1 MFQNLLTKECRYCYY
16 GEEKLM
22 KIVVLD
28 AATLGGDLDLSPLYE
43 LGEVL
48 AYPGTSA
55 EELSERIV
63 DADVIVSNK
72 LKLNRGNLGTAQNLK
87 LICVCATG
95 FDCIDVEYCR
105 EKGVGLCNVPGYST
119 ESVSQLTLTMALA
132 LIGHLGEYR
141 RHVHTGAYTHGGVA
155 NCLTPVWHEIAGK
168 TWGVIGGGNIGQ
180 RVAGIAEA
188 FGCKVLMCRR
198 KEDPKYE
205 TVDVDTLCANADI
218 ISVHTP
224 LNEET
229 RGLVGEK
236 QIALMKK
243 DAIFINVARG
253 LVADEEALTRAIEEE
268 RLGGLGVDVFSVE
281 PFGVDHPY
289 TRILDRDNMILTPHT
304 AWGASETRNRCLQ
317 IVADNIKVWQAG
329 GRQNRVD

>member
-1 MFQNLLTKECRYCYY
+1 MN
-16 GEEKLM
+16 
-22 KIVVLD
+22 IVVLD
-28 AATLGGDLDLSPLYE
+28 AATLGGDLDLTPLE
-43 LGEVL
+43 QLGTVR
-48 AYPGTSA
+48 AYPGTPV
-55 EELSERIV
+55 EEIPARIA
-63 DADVIVSNK
+63 DADVVISNK
-72 LKLNRGNLGTAQNLK
+72 LKLNRGNLSEARSLK

-105 EKGVGLCNVPGYST
+105 EKGIGVCNVPGYST

-132 LIGHLGEYR
+132 LMGHLGQYR
-141 RHVHTGAYTHGGVA
+141 NHVHSGAYTHGGVA

-180 RVAGIAEA
+180 RVAGLAEA

-198 KEDPKYE
+198 KQDPKYE
-205 TVDVDTLCANADI
+205 TVDVDTLCAAADI

-229 RGLVGEK
+229 RGMVGK
-236 QIALMKK
+236 AQIARMKK

-253 LVADEEALTRAIEEE
+253 LVVDEEALTKAIEED
-268 RLGGLGVDVFSVE
+268 RIGGLGVDVFSVE

-289 TRILDRDNMILTPHT
+289 SRILDRDNVILTPHT
-304 AWGASETRNRCLQ
+304 AWGAAETRNRCLR
-317 IVADNIKVWQAG
+317 IVADNIKVWQNG

>member
-1 MFQNLLTKECRYCYY
+1 
-16 GEEKLM
+16 M

-28 AATLGGDLDLSPLYE
+28 AATLGGDLDLSPLE
-43 LGEVL
+43 QLGTVV
-48 AYPGTSA
+48 AYAGTPVN
-55 EELSERIV
+55 EIPERIA
-63 DADVIVSNK
+63 DADVVISNK
-72 LKLNRGNLGTAQNLK
+72 LKLNRDNLCDAENLK

-180 RVAGIAEA
+180 RVAGLAEA

-253 LVADEEALTRAIEEE
+253 LVTDEEALTRAIEED

-289 TRILDRDNMILTPHT
+289 TRILDRDNVILTPHT
-304 AWGASETRNRCLQ
+304 AWGASETRNRCLR
-317 IVADNIKVWQAG
+317 IVADNIQVWKNG

>member
-1 MFQNLLTKECRYCYY
+1 
-16 GEEKLM
+16 M

-28 AATLGGDLDLSPLYE
+28 AATLGGDLKLDPLYP
-43 LGEVL
+43 LGDVIS
-48 AYPGTSA
+48 YPGTPV
-55 EELSERIV
+55 EEIPARIA
-63 DADVIVSNK
+63 DADVIISNK
-72 LKLNRGNLGTAQNLK
+72 LKLNRGNLSQAKNLK

-95 FDCIDVEYCR
+95 FDCIDVAYCR
-105 EKGVGLCNVPGYST
+105 EKGIGLCNVPGYST

-168 TWGVIGGGNIGQ
+168 TWGVIGGGNIGS
-180 RVAGIAEA
+180 RVAGLAEA

-198 KEDPKYE
+198 KQDPKYE
-205 TVDVDTLCANADI
+205 TVDVDTLCATADI

-229 RGLVGEK
+229 RGMVGEH
-236 QIALMKK
+236 QIARMKK

-253 LVADEEALTRAIEEE
+253 LVADEEALTRAIEED

-281 PFGVDHPY
+281 PFGEDHPY
-289 TRILDRDNMILTPHT
+289 TRILDRDNVILTPHT
-304 AWGASETRNRCLQ
+304 AWGASETRNRCLN
-317 IVADNIKVWQAG
+317 IVADNIKVWQMG
-329 GRQNRVD
+329 GKQNRVD

>member
-1 MFQNLLTKECRYCYY
+1 
-16 GEEKLM
+16 M

-28 AATLGGDLDLSPLYE
+28 AATLGGDLDLSPLE
-43 LGEVL
+43 QLGTVV
-48 AYPGTSA
+48 AYAGTPVN
-55 EELSERIV
+55 EIPERIA
-63 DADVIVSNK
+63 DADVVISNK
-72 LKLNRGNLGTAQNLK
+72 LKLNRNNLSDAENLK

-155 NCLTPVWHEIAGK
+155 NCLTPIWHEIAGK

-180 RVAGIAEA
+180 RVAGLAEA

-205 TVDVDTLCANADI
+205 TVDVDTLCKNADI

-253 LVADEEALTRAIEEE
+253 LVTDEEALTRAIEED

-289 TRILDRDNMILTPHT
+289 TRILDRDNVILTPHT
-304 AWGASETRNRCLQ
+304 AWGASETRNRCLR
-317 IVADNIKVWQAG
+317 IVADNIQVWKNG

>member
-1 MFQNLLTKECRYCYY
+1 
-16 GEEKLM
+16 M

-155 NCLTPVWHEIAGK
+155 NCLTPIWHEIAGK

-180 RVAGIAEA
+180 RVAGLAEA

-205 TVDVDTLCANADI
+205 TVDVDTLCKNADI

-253 LVADEEALTRAIEEE
+253 LVADEEALTRAIEED

-289 TRILDRDNMILTPHT
+289 TRILDRDNVILTPHT
-304 AWGASETRNRCLQ
+304 AWGASETRNRCLR
-317 IVADNIKVWQAG
+317 IVADNIRIWQNG

>member
-1 MFQNLLTKECRYCYY
+1 MN
-16 GEEKLM
+16 
-22 KIVVLD
+22 IVVLD
-28 AATLGGDLDLSPLYE
+28 AATLGGDLDLSPLE
-43 LGEVL
+43 KLGTVH
-48 AYPGTSA
+48 AYPGTPV
-55 EELSERIV
+55 EEIPARIM
-63 DADVIVSNK
+63 DADVVIANK
-72 LKLNRGNLGTAQNLK
+72 LKLNRDNLSEAENLK

-105 EKGVGLCNVPGYST
+105 EKGIGLCNVPGYST

-132 LIGHLGEYR
+132 LMGHLGQYR
-141 RHVHTGAYTHGGVA
+141 NHVHSGAYTHGGVA

-180 RVAGIAEA
+180 RVAGLAEA

-198 KEDPKYE
+198 KQDPKYE
-205 TVDVDTLCANADI
+205 TVDVDTLCATADI

-229 RGLVGEK
+229 RGMVGKE
-236 QIALMKK
+236 QIARMKK

-253 LVADEEALTRAIEEE
+253 LVADEEALAKAIEED
-268 RLGGLGVDVFSVE
+268 RIGGLGVDVFSVE

-289 TRILDRDNMILTPHT
+289 TRILDRDNVILTPHT
-304 AWGASETRNRCLQ
+304 AWGASETRNRCLR
-317 IVADNIKVWQAG
+317 IVADNIQVWKNG

>member
-1 MFQNLLTKECRYCYY
+1 
-16 GEEKLM
+16 M

-28 AATLGGDLDLSPLYE
+28 AATLGGDLDLSPLE
-43 LGEVL
+43 QLGTVV
-48 AYPGTSA
+48 AYAGTSVN
-55 EELSERIV
+55 EIPERIA
-63 DADVIVSNK
+63 DADVVISNK
-72 LKLNRGNLGTAQNLK
+72 LKLNRDNLSDAENLK

-180 RVAGIAEA
+180 RVAGLAEA

-205 TVDVDTLCANADI
+205 TVDVDTLCKNADI

-253 LVADEEALTRAIEEE
+253 LVADEEALTRAIEEG

-289 TRILDRDNMILTPHT
+289 TRILDRDNVILTPHT
-304 AWGASETRNRCLQ
+304 AWGASETRNRCLR
-317 IVADNIKVWQAG
+317 IVADNIQVWKNG

>member
-1 MFQNLLTKECRYCYY
+1 
-16 GEEKLM
+16 M

-28 AATLGGDLDLSPLYE
+28 AATLGGDLKLTPLE
-43 LGEVL
+43 SLGTVVS
-48 AYPGTSA
+48 YDGTPV
-55 EELSERIV
+55 EEIPARIA
-63 DADVIVSNK
+63 DADVIISNK
-72 LKLNRGNLGTAQNLK
+72 LQLNRDNLSGAENLK

-95 FDCIDVEYCR
+95 FDCIDLEFCR
-105 EKGVGLCNVPGYST
+105 EKGIGLCNVPGYST

-155 NCLTPVWHEIAGK
+155 NCLTPVWHEIADK

-180 RVAGIAEA
+180 RVAGLAEA
-188 FGCKVLMCRR
+188 FGCKVLMCRQ

-205 TVDVDTLCANADI
+205 TVDVDTLCKTADI

-253 LVADEEALTRAIEEE
+253 LVADEEALTRAIEED
-268 RLGGLGVDVFSVE
+268 RIGGLGVDVFSVE
-281 PFGVDHPY
+281 PFGEDHPY
-289 TRILDRDNMILTPHT
+289 TRILDRNNVLLTPHT
-304 AWGASETRNRCLQ
+304 AWGAIETRERCLS